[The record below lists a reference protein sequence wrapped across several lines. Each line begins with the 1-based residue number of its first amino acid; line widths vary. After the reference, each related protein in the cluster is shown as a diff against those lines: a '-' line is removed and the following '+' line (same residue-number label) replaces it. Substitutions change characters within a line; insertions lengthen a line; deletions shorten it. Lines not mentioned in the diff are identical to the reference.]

1 MTGVGTTA
9 TVVSGELPDLLALYD
24 PGPGRSVRGGMVL
37 SADGGGS
44 VDGRSRGLSTPADQ
58 QVFRVLRAHA
68 DVVLVG
74 AGTARTEGYGPV
86 ELSPE
91 HRTFREA
98 AGRTSTPVLALVTR
112 SLDVPDKALGSTGGG
127 AGAIVISTDGRTS
140 DALPDLIVVDS
151 LADALD
157 ALAERGLTRVLC
169 EGGPSLLGQLV
180 AEGLLTELC
189 MTLSPRLV
197 GDVAGIVTA
206 DLDAP
211 VDLALEH
218 LVENDGSLLLRYRV
232 AAPAS
237 RAGRAGS
244 PN

>member
-1 MTGVGTTA
+1 MSRTA
-9 TVVSGELPDLLALYD
+9 TVLSGPELPDLLALYE

-44 VDGRSRGLSTPADQ
+44 VDGRSRGLSTPADKA
-58 QVFRVLRAHA
+58 VFRVLRAQA

-91 HRTFREA
+91 HRAFREA
-98 AGRTSTPVLALVTR
+98 AGRTATPPLALVSR
-112 SLDVPDKALGSTGGG
+112 SLDLPDKALP
-127 AGAIVISTDGRTS
+127 GAIVISTDGRTNE
-140 DALPDLIVVDS
+140 ALPDLLMVDS
-151 LADALD
+151 LAEALD

-197 GDVAGIVTA
+197 GDVAGIVNSE
-206 DLDAP
+206 LDSP
-211 VDLALEH
+211 VDLTLDH
-218 LVENDGSLLLRYRV
+218 LVEHDGSLLLRYRV
-232 AAPAS
+232 GAP
-237 RAGRAGS
+237 
-244 PN
+244 N

>member
-1 MTGVGTTA
+1 MSQQS
-9 TVVSGELPDLLALYD
+9 TVVSGPELPDLLALYD

-37 SADGGGS
+37 SADGGGT
-44 VDGRSRGLSTPADQ
+44 VDGRSRGLSTPADKA
-58 QVFRVLRAHA
+58 VFRVLRAHA

-86 ELSPE
+86 ELSEE
-91 HRTFREA
+91 HRAWRAA
-98 AGRTSTPVLALVTR
+98 AGRSPTPPLALVSR
-112 SLDVPDKALGSTGGG
+112 SLDVPAKALGSSDDGP
-127 AGAIVISTDGRTS
+127 GAIVLSTDGRTS
-140 DALPDLIVVDS
+140 DALPDLVAVDS
-151 LADALD
+151 LTEALD

-206 DLDAP
+206 ELPEP

-218 LVENDGSLLLRYRV
+218 LVEHEGSLLLRYRI
-232 AAPAS
+232 A
-237 RAGRAGS
+237 RFAGRSGGRAR
-244 PN
+244 N

>member
-1 MTGVGTTA
+1 MT
-9 TVVSGELPDLLALYD
+9 TVRSGELPDLLELYD

-44 VDGRSRGLSTPADQ
+44 VDGRSRGLSTPADKA
-58 QVFRVLRAHA
+58 VFRVLRAHA

-86 ELSPE
+86 ELSEE
-91 HRTFREA
+91 HRTWREA
-98 AGRTSTPVLALVTR
+98 AGRTPTPPLALVSR
-112 SLDVPDKALGSTGGG
+112 SLDLPDKALGGTADGP
-127 AGAIVISTDGRTS
+127 GAIVIGTGGRTS
-140 DALPDLIVVDS
+140 DTLPDLVAVDS
-151 LADALD
+151 LAEALD
-157 ALAERGLTRVLC
+157 ALAGRGLTRVLC

-206 DLDAP
+206 DLDTP

-218 LVENDGSLLLRYRV
+218 LVEHQSSLLLRYRV
-232 AAPAS
+232 A
-237 RAGRAGS
+237 G
-244 PN
+244 